1 MVSGLP
7 PSYSTSV
14 PSSSSPPPSYVSSYV
29 GHSSQSKSPLGTR
42 ASPSVSPLAS
52 HSNSRGMDDMQ
63 STSRVITT
71 RPDILR
77 LRNVLTPERQRYV
90 PGTSRSVL
98 LDSFNDRT
106 PASNDSDDDTGSSEG
121 LSGYYPPPPEPA
133 PPDFLPS
140 SSISVAAAAVASA
153 TSEGIST
160 FLFQFNTINLCL

>member
-1 MVSGLP
+1 MMSGLP

-29 GHSSQSKSPLGTR
+29 GHSSQSKSPIGTR

-52 HSNSRGMDDMQ
+52 HSNSRGIDNMQETRQ

-77 LRNVLTPERQRYV
+77 LRNVSTPEKQRSV

-98 LDSFNDRT
+98 LDSFDDRT
-106 PASNDSDDDTGSSEG
+106 PASNDSDEDTGSSEG

-153 TSEGIST
+153 TSEGISI
-160 FLFQFNTINLCL
+160 FLFQ